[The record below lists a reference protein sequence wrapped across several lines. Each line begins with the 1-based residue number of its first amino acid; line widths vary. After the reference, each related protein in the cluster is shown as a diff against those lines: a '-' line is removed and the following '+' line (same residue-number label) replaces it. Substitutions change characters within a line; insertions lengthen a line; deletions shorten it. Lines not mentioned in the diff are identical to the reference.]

1 MPKVFTTDELISNS
15 TDIIDQWTIINENVY
30 EIVNGVT
37 QELDDYINGLP
48 KNMTNLPDE
57 ELEGIIMEIPS
68 LLYWVNSNLEK
79 IGAKEDI
86 AQSFKNKVFRESFL
100 SGDGSVS
107 LKKIRAEEE
116 SYNQE
121 LVEIIYS
128 NAYKTIKNK
137 AEMAFEIMQSAKKIM
152 NMRVAEF
159 GVSNVGGG
167 NY

>member
-1 MPKVFTTDELISNS
+1 
-15 TDIIDQWTIINENVY
+15 
-30 EIVNGVT
+30 
-37 QELDDYINGLP
+37 
-48 KNMTNLPDE
+48 MTNLPDE

-116 SYNQE
+116 SYKQE

>member
-1 MPKVFTTDELISNS
+1 MPKVFTTDELINNS
-15 TDIIDQWTIINENVY
+15 ADIIDQWTIINENVN
-30 EIVNGVT
+30 EIVRGVT

-48 KNMTNLPDE
+48 KNMANLPDD
-57 ELEGIIMEIPS
+57 ELEGIIMEIPL

-79 IGAKEDI
+79 IGAKEDV
-86 AQSFKNKVFRESFL
+86 AQSLKNKVFRESFL
-100 SGDGSVS
+100 SGEGSVS
-107 LKKIRAEEE
+107 LKKVRAEEE
-116 SYNQE
+116 SYKQE

-137 AEMAFEIMQSAKKIM
+137 TEMAFEMMQSAKKIM
-152 NMRVAEF
+152 NIRVAEF

>member
-68 LLYWVNSNLEK
+68 LLYWVKSNLEK

-116 SYNQE
+116 SYKQE

>member
-1 MPKVFTTDELISNS
+1 MGWNKG
-15 TDIIDQWTIINENVY
+15 TIYDSPLKGKIWIN
-30 EIVNGVT
+30 NGEHNKSILEE
-37 QELDDYINGLP
+37 ELDDYINGLP

-116 SYNQE
+116 SYKQE